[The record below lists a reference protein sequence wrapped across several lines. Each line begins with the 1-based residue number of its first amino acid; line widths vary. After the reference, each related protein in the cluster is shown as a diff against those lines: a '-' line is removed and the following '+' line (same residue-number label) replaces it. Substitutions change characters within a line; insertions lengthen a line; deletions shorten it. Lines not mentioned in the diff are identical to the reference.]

1 MKKSMLAFASCAL
14 VAGAVMAAA
23 VEGNNTA
30 VVIQKEPVVSTTL
43 YQFLIVPVK
52 PFDITNSANASTA
65 IPLNELLPPAG
76 YEAGTRVYS
85 ATDASKLYTVAW
97 YNPTTGEF
105 PMVAQDTDTST
116 FTLVWASSGPKLVG
130 DDVTFSTGD
139 ILWLQTASK
148 PTDPTVFCGE
158 LSADKVIVDDE
169 NNTGMI
175 PFGNATSEA
184 VRYDNGLTFTSGKPV
199 AKGDAIYVLEADTT
213 EYTRYVY
220 QTVHSSVGGDGTTL
234 CWTKKNPNSSWM
246 IPLAESDV
254 MPAGAAAY
262 YKRK

>member
-14 VAGAVMAAA
+14 VAGAVMAAT

-65 IPLNELLPPAG
+65 IPLNELLPPEG
-76 YEAGTRVYS
+76 YVKGTVVYS
-85 ATDASKLYTVAW
+85 ATKTPRVTYKVVDLNDDGVNEWTADEE
-97 YNPTTGEF
+97 NPIGN
-105 PMVAQDTDTST
+105 
-116 FTLVWASSGPKLVG
+116 
-130 DDVTFSTGD
+130 DDKPFSTGD
-139 ILWLQTASK
+139 ILWLQTAGGA

-158 LSADKVIVDDE
+158 LSADEVIVDDV

-184 VRYDNGLTFTSGKPV
+184 ISYYALKFASDTEEDYGPH
-199 AKGDAIYVLEADTT
+199 KGDTIYVLEADTT

-220 QTVHSSVGGDGTTL
+220 QTVGEGTDL
-234 CWTKKNPNSSWM
+234 YWTKKDPNGSSWM
-246 IPLAESDV
+246 VALNVSDV